1 MKFMNVVKKFRG
13 KEEYLNYRKTM
24 LDEAEQMINECKIEE
39 GNAKLEDVKELDEDF
54 EAFAQ
59 TKANLAALS
68 GAQPQVN
75 LENLMGNS
83 SVQGAVIAATDNN
96 NPGQDMYDSL
106 EYRNAFMNN
115 VINGAPIPEKFKN
128 SNENTKTSD
137 VATVIPTTTM
147 NKIIEK
153 LETVGRIYAKV
164 TKTAFKGGLAIPNS
178 TVKPVASW
186 VAEGKGSDKQ
196 KKTTGKITFN
206 YYKLRC
212 AISMSIE
219 TQTMAL
225 SAFEAKFVENVTTA
239 MIKAIEQGIF
249 TGTGATGNQ
258 MTGFLTETITDD
270 KKVTIAKTG
279 KITYKDL
286 CAAEAALPEE
296 YENGAEW
303 YMRKATFF
311 NQIAAMTD
319 SNGQPVARVNVG
331 INGKPVYNIL
341 GRPVN
346 FTQYMPA
353 YADTVEADTI
363 VACIYDMSA
372 YVINTNLAMTVK
384 RYEDNETDDQVTK
397 AIMIVD
403 GKSTENESL
412 VEIVKKSA

>member
-1 MKFMNVVKKFRG
+1 MKFMNVVKKFKG

-24 LDEAEQMINECKIEE
+24 LDEAEQMINEGKIEE

-83 SVQGAVIAATDNN
+83 SVQGTVIAVTDNN

-115 VINGAPIPEKFKN
+115 VIHGTPIPEKFKN
-128 SNENTKTSD
+128 SNENTKTTD

-153 LETVGRIYAKV
+153 LGTVGRIYAKV
-164 TKTAFKGGLAIPNS
+164 TKTAFKGGLAIPTS

-186 VAEGKGSDKQ
+186 VAEGKGSDRQ

-239 MIKAIEQGIF
+239 MIKAIEKGIF
-249 TGTGATGNQ
+249 TGTGSTGGQ
-258 MTGFLTETITDD
+258 MTGFLTETVTDD
-270 KKVTIAKTG
+270 KKVMITKAG

>member
-24 LDEAEQMINECKIEE
+24 LDEAEQMINEGKIEE

-83 SVQGAVIAATDNN
+83 SVQGAVIAVTDNN

-115 VINGAPIPEKFKN
+115 VIHGTPIPEKFKN

-164 TKTAFKGGLAIPNS
+164 TKTAFKGGLAIPTS

-186 VAEGKGSDKQ
+186 VAEGKGSDRQ

-239 MIKAIEQGIF
+239 MIKAIEKGIF

>member
-1 MKFMNVVKKFRG
+1 MKFMNVVKKFKG

-24 LDEAEQMINECKIEE
+24 LDEAEQMINEGKIEE

-83 SVQGAVIAATDNN
+83 SVQGAVIAATDNS

-115 VINGAPIPEKFKN
+115 VIHGTPIPEKFKN
-128 SNENTKTSD
+128 SNENTKTTD
-137 VATVIPTTTM
+137 VATAIPTTTM

-164 TKTAFKGGLAIPNS
+164 TKTAFKGGLSIPTS

-249 TGTGATGNQ
+249 TGTGSTGGQ
-258 MTGFLTETITDD
+258 MTGFLTETVTDD
-270 KKVTIAKTG
+270 KKVMIKKAG

>member
-24 LDEAEQMINECKIEE
+24 LDEAEQMINEGKIEE

-83 SVQGAVIAATDNN
+83 SVQGAVIAVTDNN

-115 VINGAPIPEKFKN
+115 VIHGTPIPEKFKN

-164 TKTAFKGGLAIPNS
+164 TKTAFKGGLAIPTS

-186 VAEGKGSDKQ
+186 VAEGKGSDRQ

-249 TGTGATGNQ
+249 TGTGSTGGQ
-258 MTGFLTETITDD
+258 MTGFLTETVTDD
-270 KKVTIAKTG
+270 KKVMITKAG

>member
-1 MKFMNVVKKFRG
+1 MKFMNVVKKFKG

-24 LDEAEQMINECKIEE
+24 LDEAEQMINEGKIDE
-39 GNAKLEDVKELDEDF
+39 GNEKLEDVKELDEDF

-83 SVQGAVIAATDNN
+83 SVQGTVIAVTDNN

-115 VINGAPIPEKFKN
+115 VIHGTPIPEKFKN
-128 SNENTKTSD
+128 SNENTKTTD

-164 TKTAFKGGLAIPNS
+164 TKTAFKGGLAIPTS

-186 VAEGKGSDKQ
+186 VAEGKGSDRQ

-249 TGTGATGNQ
+249 TGTGSTGGQ
-258 MTGFLTETITDD
+258 MTGFLTETVTDD
-270 KKVTIAKTG
+270 KKVMITKAG

>member
-1 MKFMNVVKKFRG
+1 MKFMNVVKKFKG

-24 LDEAEQMINECKIEE
+24 LDEAEQMINEGKIEE

-83 SVQGAVIAATDNN
+83 SVQGAVIAVTDNN

-115 VINGAPIPEKFKN
+115 VIHGTPIPERFKN
-128 SNENTKTSD
+128 SNENTKTTD

-164 TKTAFKGGLAIPNS
+164 TKTAFKGGLAIPTS

-186 VAEGKGSDKQ
+186 VAEGKGSDRQ

-239 MIKAIEQGIF
+239 MIKAIEKGIF
-249 TGTGATGNQ
+249 TGTGSTGGQ
-258 MTGFLTETITDD
+258 MTGFLTETVTDD
-270 KKVTIAKTG
+270 KKVMITKAG

-412 VEIVKKSA
+412 VE

>member
-24 LDEAEQMINECKIEE
+24 LDEAEQMINEGKIEE

-164 TKTAFKGGLAIPNS
+164 TKTAFKGGLAIPTS
-178 TVKPVASW
+178 TVKTVASW

>member
-24 LDEAEQMINECKIEE
+24 LDEAEQMINEGKIEE

-83 SVQGAVIAATDNN
+83 SVQGAVIAVTDNN

-115 VINGAPIPEKFKN
+115 VIHGTPIPEKFKN

-164 TKTAFKGGLAIPNS
+164 TKTAFKGGLAIPTS

-303 YMRKATFF
+303 YMRKTTFF

>member
-24 LDEAEQMINECKIEE
+24 LDEAEQMINEGKIEE

-83 SVQGAVIAATDNN
+83 SVQGAVIAVTDNN

-115 VINGAPIPEKFKN
+115 VIHGTPIPEKFKN

-164 TKTAFKGGLAIPNS
+164 TKTAFKGGLAIPTS

-219 TQTMAL
+219 TQTMTL

>member
-1 MKFMNVVKKFRG
+1 MKFMNVVKKFKG

-24 LDEAEQMINECKIEE
+24 LDEAEQMINEGKIDE

-83 SVQGAVIAATDNN
+83 SVQGTVIAVTDNN

-115 VINGAPIPEKFKN
+115 VIHGTPIPEKFKN
-128 SNENTKTSD
+128 SNENTKTTD

-164 TKTAFKGGLAIPNS
+164 TKTAFKGGLAIPTS

-186 VAEGKGSDKQ
+186 VAEGKGSDRQ

-249 TGTGATGNQ
+249 TGTGSTGGQ
-258 MTGFLTETITDD
+258 MTGFLTETVTDD
-270 KKVTIAKTG
+270 KKVMITKAG

>member
-1 MKFMNVVKKFRG
+1 MKFMNVVKKFKG

-24 LDEAEQMINECKIEE
+24 LDEAEQMINEGKIEE

-83 SVQGAVIAATDNN
+83 SVQGAVIAVTDNN

-115 VINGAPIPEKFKN
+115 VIHGTPIPERFKN
-128 SNENTKTSD
+128 SNENTKTTD

-164 TKTAFKGGLAIPNS
+164 MKTAFKGGLAIPTS

-186 VAEGKGSDKQ
+186 VAEGKGSDRQ

-249 TGTGATGNQ
+249 TGTGSTGGQ
-258 MTGFLTETITDD
+258 MTGFLTETVTDD
-270 KKVTIAKTG
+270 KKVMITKAG

>member
-1 MKFMNVVKKFRG
+1 MKFMNVVKKFKG

-24 LDEAEQMINECKIEE
+24 LDEAEQMINEGKIEE

-83 SVQGAVIAATDNN
+83 SVQGAVIAVTDNN
-96 NPGQDMYDSL
+96 NSGQDMYDSL

-115 VINGAPIPEKFKN
+115 VIHGAPIPERFKN
-128 SNENTKTSD
+128 SNENTKTTD

-164 TKTAFKGGLAIPNS
+164 TKTAFKGGLAIPTS

-346 FTQYMPA
+346 FTKYMPA
-353 YADTVEADTI
+353 YTDTVEADTI

>member
-1 MKFMNVVKKFRG
+1 MKFMNVVKKFKG

-24 LDEAEQMINECKIEE
+24 LDEAEQMINEGKIEE

-83 SVQGAVIAATDNN
+83 SVQGAVIAVTDNN

-115 VINGAPIPEKFKN
+115 VIHGTPIPERFKN
-128 SNENTKTSD
+128 SNENTKTTD

-164 TKTAFKGGLAIPNS
+164 TKTAFKGGLAIPTS

-186 VAEGKGSDKQ
+186 VAEGKGSDRQ

-239 MIKAIEQGIF
+239 MIKAIEKGIF
-249 TGTGATGNQ
+249 TGTGSTGGQ
-258 MTGFLTETITDD
+258 MTGFLTETVTDD
-270 KKVTIAKTG
+270 KKVMITKAG

-286 CAAEAALPEE
+286 CA
-296 YENGAEW
+296 G
-303 YMRKATFF
+303 RSG
-311 NQIAAMTD
+311 IA
-319 SNGQPVARVNVG
+319 
-331 INGKPVYNIL
+331 
-341 GRPVN
+341 GR
-346 FTQYMPA
+346 
-353 YADTVEADTI
+353 I
-363 VACIYDMSA
+363 
-372 YVINTNLAMTVK
+372 
-384 RYEDNETDDQVTK
+384 
-397 AIMIVD
+397 
-403 GKSTENESL
+403 
-412 VEIVKKSA
+412 

>member
-1 MKFMNVVKKFRG
+1 MKFMNVVKKFKG

-24 LDEAEQMINECKIEE
+24 LDEAEQMINEGKIEE

-83 SVQGAVIAATDNN
+83 SVQGAVIAVTDNN

-115 VINGAPIPEKFKN
+115 VIHGTPIPERFKN
-128 SNENTKTSD
+128 SNENTKTTD

-164 TKTAFKGGLAIPNS
+164 TKTAFKGGLAIPTS

-186 VAEGKGSDKQ
+186 VAEGKGSDRQ

-249 TGTGATGNQ
+249 TGTGSTGGQ
-258 MTGFLTETITDD
+258 MTGFLTETVTDD
-270 KKVTIAKTG
+270 KKVMITKAG

>member
-24 LDEAEQMINECKIEE
+24 LDEAEQMINEGKIEE

-83 SVQGAVIAATDNN
+83 SVQGAVIAVTDNN

-115 VINGAPIPEKFKN
+115 VIHGTPIPEKFKN

-164 TKTAFKGGLAIPNS
+164 TKTAFKGGLAIPTS

-186 VAEGKGSDKQ
+186 VAEGKGSDRQ

>member
-24 LDEAEQMINECKIEE
+24 LDEAEQMINEGKIEE

-83 SVQGAVIAATDNN
+83 SVQGAVIAVTDNN

-115 VINGAPIPEKFKN
+115 VIHGTPIPERFKN
-128 SNENTKTSD
+128 SNENTKTTD

-164 TKTAFKGGLAIPNS
+164 TKTAFKGGLAIPTS

-186 VAEGKGSDKQ
+186 VAEGKGSDRQ

-239 MIKAIEQGIF
+239 MIKAIEKGIF
-249 TGTGATGNQ
+249 TGTGSTGGQ
-258 MTGFLTETITDD
+258 MTGFLTETVTDD
-270 KKVTIAKTG
+270 KKVMITKAG

>member
-1 MKFMNVVKKFRG
+1 MNVVKKFKG

-24 LDEAEQMINECKIEE
+24 LDEAEQMINEGKIDE

-83 SVQGAVIAATDNN
+83 SVQGTVIAVTDNN

-115 VINGAPIPEKFKN
+115 VIHGTPIPEKFKN
-128 SNENTKTSD
+128 SNENTKTTD

-164 TKTAFKGGLAIPNS
+164 TKTAFKGGLAIPTS

-186 VAEGKGSDKQ
+186 VAEGKGSDRQ

-249 TGTGATGNQ
+249 TGTGSTGGQ
-258 MTGFLTETITDD
+258 MTGFLTETVTDD
-270 KKVTIAKTG
+270 KKVMITKAG

>member
-1 MKFMNVVKKFRG
+1 MKFMNVVKKFKG

-24 LDEAEQMINECKIEE
+24 LDEAEQMINEGKIEE

-83 SVQGAVIAATDNN
+83 SVQGAVIAVTDNN

-115 VINGAPIPEKFKN
+115 VIHGTPIPERFKN
-128 SNENTKTSD
+128 SNENTKTTD

-164 TKTAFKGGLAIPNS
+164 TKTAFKGGLAIPTS

>member
-24 LDEAEQMINECKIEE
+24 LDEAEQMINEGKIEE

-83 SVQGAVIAATDNN
+83 SVQGAVIAVTDNN

-115 VINGAPIPEKFKN
+115 VIHGTPIPEKFKN

-164 TKTAFKGGLAIPNS
+164 TKTAFKGGLAIPTS
-178 TVKPVASW
+178 TVKPIASW

-303 YMRKATFF
+303 YMRKTTFF

>member
-24 LDEAEQMINECKIEE
+24 LDEAEQMINEGKIEE

-83 SVQGAVIAATDNN
+83 SVQGAVIAVTDNN

-115 VINGAPIPEKFKN
+115 VIHGTPIPEKFKN

-164 TKTAFKGGLAIPNS
+164 TKTAFKGGLAIPTS

-363 VACIYDMSA
+363 VACIYDMEA

>member
-1 MKFMNVVKKFRG
+1 MKFMNVVSKFKN
-13 KEEYLNYRKTM
+13 KEEYQVYRKNM
-24 LDEAEQMINECKIEE
+24 LDEAEQLINDGKIEE
-39 GNAKLEDVKELDEDF
+39 SNAKMEDIKELDEDY
-54 EAFAQ
+54 ENFAQ
-59 TKANLAALS
+59 MKANLASLN
-68 GAQPQVN
+68 GMQPIVN
-75 LENLMGNS
+75 LANITGAS
-83 SVQGAVIAATDNN
+83 TVSGAVIDYTNAAVTKE
-96 NPGQDMYDSL
+96 DMYDTV
-106 EYRNAFMNN
+106 EYRTAFMNN
-115 VINGAPIPEKFKN
+115 VIHGTPIPAKF
-128 SNENTKTSD
+128 SNASENTKTTD
-137 VATVIPTTTM
+137 VASVIPTTTM

-153 LETVGRIYAKV
+153 LETVGKIYAKV
-164 TKTAFKGGLAIPNS
+164 TKTAFKGGLAIPVS
-178 TVKPVASW
+178 SVKPVASW

-249 TGTGATGNQ
+249 TGTGSTGNQ
-258 MTGFLTETITDD
+258 MTGFLTEIVDD
-270 KKVTIAKTG
+270 NHKVSIDKTG
-279 KITYKDL
+279 EITYKDL

-303 YMRKATFF
+303 YMRKSTFF

-319 SNGQPVARVNVG
+319 SNGQPIARVNVG

-384 RYEDNETDDQVTK
+384 RYEDNDTDDQVTK

-403 GKSTENESL
+403 GKSVENESL

>member
-24 LDEAEQMINECKIEE
+24 LDEAEQMINEGKIEE

-83 SVQGAVIAATDNN
+83 SVQGAVIAVTDNN

-115 VINGAPIPEKFKN
+115 VIHGTPIPEKFKN

-164 TKTAFKGGLAIPNS
+164 TKTAFKGGLAIPTS

-239 MIKAIEQGIF
+239 MIKAIEEGIF

>member
-24 LDEAEQMINECKIEE
+24 LDEAEQMINEGKIEE

-164 TKTAFKGGLAIPNS
+164 TKTAFKGGLAIPIS

>member
-1 MKFMNVVKKFRG
+1 MKFMNVVKKFKG

-24 LDEAEQMINECKIEE
+24 LDEAEQMINEGKIEE

-83 SVQGAVIAATDNN
+83 SVQGAVIAVTDNN

-115 VINGAPIPEKFKN
+115 VIHGTPIPERFKN
-128 SNENTKTSD
+128 SNENTKTTD

-164 TKTAFKGGLAIPNS
+164 TKTAFKGGLAIPTS

-186 VAEGKGSDKQ
+186 VAEGKGSDRQ
-196 KKTTGKITFN
+196 KKKTGKITFN

-249 TGTGATGNQ
+249 TGTGSTGGQ
-258 MTGFLTETITDD
+258 MTGFLTETVTDD
-270 KKVTIAKTG
+270 KKVMITKAG

>member
-1 MKFMNVVKKFRG
+1 MKFMNVVKKFKG

-24 LDEAEQMINECKIEE
+24 LDEAEQMINEGKIEE

-83 SVQGAVIAATDNN
+83 SVQGAVIAVTDNN

-115 VINGAPIPEKFKN
+115 VIHGTPIPERFRN
-128 SNENTKTSD
+128 SNENTKTTD

-164 TKTAFKGGLAIPNS
+164 TKTAFKGGLAIPTS

-186 VAEGKGSDKQ
+186 VAEGKGSDRQ

-249 TGTGATGNQ
+249 TGTGSTGGQ
-258 MTGFLTETITDD
+258 MTGFLTETVTDD
-270 KKVTIAKTG
+270 KKVMITKAG

>member
-24 LDEAEQMINECKIEE
+24 LDEAEQMINEGKIEE

-164 TKTAFKGGLAIPNS
+164 TKTAFKGGLAIPTS

>member
-24 LDEAEQMINECKIEE
+24 LDEAEQMINEGKIEE

-83 SVQGAVIAATDNN
+83 SVQGAVIAVTDNN

-115 VINGAPIPEKFKN
+115 VIHGTPIPEKFKN

-164 TKTAFKGGLAIPNS
+164 TKTAFKGGLAIPTS

-303 YMRKATFF
+303 YMRKATFI

>member
-24 LDEAEQMINECKIEE
+24 LDEAEQMINEGKIEE

-83 SVQGAVIAATDNN
+83 SVQGAVIAVTDNN

-115 VINGAPIPEKFKN
+115 VIHGTPIPEKFKN

-164 TKTAFKGGLAIPNS
+164 TKTAFKGGLAIPTS

>member
-1 MKFMNVVKKFRG
+1 MKFMNVVKKFKG

-24 LDEAEQMINECKIEE
+24 LDEAEQMINEGKIEE

-83 SVQGAVIAATDNN
+83 SVQGAVIAVTDNN

-115 VINGAPIPEKFKN
+115 VIHGTPIPERFKN
-128 SNENTKTSD
+128 SNENTKTTD

-164 TKTAFKGGLAIPNS
+164 TKTAFKGGLAIPTS

-186 VAEGKGSDKQ
+186 VAEGKGSDRQ

-239 MIKAIEQGIF
+239 MIKAIEKGIF
-249 TGTGATGNQ
+249 TGTGSTGGQ
-258 MTGFLTETITDD
+258 MTGFLTETVTDD
-270 KKVTIAKTG
+270 KKVMITKAG

>member
-24 LDEAEQMINECKIEE
+24 LDEAEQMINEGKIEE

-83 SVQGAVIAATDNN
+83 SVQGAVIAVTDNN

-115 VINGAPIPEKFKN
+115 VIHGTPIPEKFKN

-137 VATVIPTTTM
+137 AATVIPTTTM

-164 TKTAFKGGLAIPNS
+164 TKTAFKGGLAIPTS

-186 VAEGKGSDKQ
+186 VAEGKGSDRQ

-239 MIKAIEQGIF
+239 MIKAIEKGIF

>member
-1 MKFMNVVKKFRG
+1 MKFMNEVKKFRG

-24 LDEAEQMINECKIEE
+24 LDEAEQMINEGKIEE

-83 SVQGAVIAATDNN
+83 SVQGAVIAVTDNN

-115 VINGAPIPEKFKN
+115 VIHGTPIPEKFKN

-164 TKTAFKGGLAIPNS
+164 TKTAFKGGLAIPTS